1 MPAQTPHRLARSVA
15 RLACLL
21 AGLSLGLSGCTA
33 PEPEPEVVEA
43 APTAAQFEPEL
54 TELCEW
60 MTGSFSSAA
69 QAVSDPEGYFDIRL
83 EMVRIWPLRTDG
95 IWLYVEQAA
104 AESLDK
110 PYRQR
115 VYQVFETQ
123 PGTYASEVYLVPGDP
138 LRFAGGFADPSRLA
152 DLKPA
157 ELELRRGCG
166 VFLVRSEGAFVGS
179 SGVGTCPSNLRGAA
193 YAISDIT
200 IAADVL
206 TSWDRGYDFRGV
218 QVWGATKG
226 PYVFEKV
233 ADYPL
238 R

>member
-1 MPAQTPHRLARSVA
+1 MPAFASPQLARS
-15 RLACLL
+15 LTLL
-21 AGLSLGLSGCTA
+21 ASLSVGLSGCTA
-33 PEPEPEVVEA
+33 PQVEPEVVEV
-43 APTAAQFEPEL
+43 APTAAQYGPEL
-54 TELCEW
+54 TELCDW

-104 AESLDK
+104 ADSLDK

-123 PGTYASEVYLVPGDP
+123 PGTYASVVYLVPGEA
-138 LRFAGGFADPSRLA
+138 LRFAGGFADPSLLA
-152 DLKPA
+152 DLRPA
-157 ELELRRGCG
+157 ELELRTGCG
-166 VFLVRSEGAFVGS
+166 VFLVRSEGAFAGS
-179 SGVGTCPSNLRGAA
+179 TGVGTCPSSLRGAA
-193 YAISDIT
+193 YATSDIT

-226 PYVFEKV
+226 PYVFDKV

-238 R
+238 Q